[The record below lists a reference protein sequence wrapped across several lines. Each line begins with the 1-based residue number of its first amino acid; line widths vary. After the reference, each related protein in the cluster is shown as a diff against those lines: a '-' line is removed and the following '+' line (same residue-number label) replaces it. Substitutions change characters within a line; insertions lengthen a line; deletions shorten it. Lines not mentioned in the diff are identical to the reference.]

1 MSELKFEWKNLIKS
15 KILILGMIIALLFS
29 GINYAYNALNQ
40 HLTYYRLFEEYGNY
54 NNRLNEE
61 AETAY
66 RVLKVKGMTR
76 EELAQKMSAF
86 YDAYEEYYSQPKP
99 VFMLN
104 TIEDQ
109 QKAML
114 IKTISGLDL
123 PYEDYNLSL
132 NGAKFTEIVSR
143 RAVRNNLCKL
153 FISIIS

>member
-76 EELAQKMSAF
+76 EEIDKSLVKTRKLHEAVNQVVLTLDTGTREELAQKMSAF
-86 YDAYEEYYSQPKP
+86 YDAYEEYYSC
-99 VFMLN
+99 LLY
-104 TIEDQ
+104 T
-109 QKAML
+109 
-114 IKTISGLDL
+114 
-123 PYEDYNLSL
+123 
-132 NGAKFTEIVSR
+132 SR
-143 RAVRNNLCKL
+143 CV
-153 FISIIS
+153 